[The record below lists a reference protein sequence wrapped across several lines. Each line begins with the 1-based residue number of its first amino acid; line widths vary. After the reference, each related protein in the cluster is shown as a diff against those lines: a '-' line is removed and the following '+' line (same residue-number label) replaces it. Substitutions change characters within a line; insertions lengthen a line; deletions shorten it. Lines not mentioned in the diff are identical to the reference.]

1 MIKGRVA
8 KCMSYENNCHDCK
21 CHDGLS
27 LLVALLAE
35 FVTHSRLLLTV
46 MSQFNAE
53 LLLFH
58 TVIRS
63 LQRCFSFDNASL
75 LLLES

>member
-1 MIKGRVA
+1 
-8 KCMSYENNCHDCK
+8 MSYKNNRHDCK

-35 FVTHSRLLLTV
+35 LVAHFRLLLAV
-46 MSQFNAE
+46 LSQFNAQ

-58 TVIRS
+58 TMIRS
-63 LQRCFSFDNASL
+63 L
-75 LLLES
+75 